1 MPFERWCQRGSERHK
16 RIVPESAG
24 RQPYP
29 LPLLSIGQFVQA
41 REQTCRH
48 QGGFARTRG
57 PYHGHEA
64 LLPYAGQQCSDF
76 WYAP

>member
-1 MPFERWCQRGSERHK
+1 MPCERWRQRGSECYK
-16 RIVPESAG
+16 GIVPESAG

-29 LPLLSIGQFVQA
+29 LPLLPIGQFVQA
-41 REQTCRH
+41 REKTCRH

-64 LLPYAGQQCSDF
+64 LLPYARQ
-76 WYAP
+76 